1 MGSIRSRVS
10 PRSPMC
16 VSKVPTWVPHRP
28 DEPSEDDEEEEEA
41 GPGRAVW
48 GMQFQT
54 QHTPR
59 AALLSPQPLPNSR
72 FPGADGGR
80 GRDGNEGI
88 APQGRME
95 QPHSRQL
102 GAGNSRLQTKVPLAR
117 IRAQGT
123 PLIPPSAGLNS
134 SSSPTDN
141 KTPPSS
147 PRHPLATAIQRDT
160 KGTAATA
167 MGGCG
172 DHDGDQHPQP
182 GDTAGDGGSWRGAN
196 DPISPPPLTPRGFG
210 GDGSSPLLSPKCLG
224 DTR

>member
-1 MGSIRSRVS
+1 MF

-28 DEPSEDDEEEEEA
+28 DEPSEDDDEEEEEA

-172 DHDGDQHPQP
+172 DHDGDQHPQS
-182 GDTAGDGGSWRGAN
+182 GDTVGDGGSWQGAN
-196 DPISPPPLTPRGFG
+196 DPISPPSPLTPRGFG
-210 GDGSSPLLSPKCLG
+210 GDGSSPLLSPKRLG